1 MISPLKKAKLHTQN
15 ARKATKLRQIDVAP
29 AGRFSRNRE
38 SCEYRQ
44 SQCAQSDQ
52 NITKTPKTLT
62 SVCVGLCSPNKM

>member
-52 NITKTPKTLT
+52 NITKNLT